1 MKNILTLFVCLIVQL
16 TVSQTFQEIDR
27 FNRVGTEISYGDNG
41 YYFKDTQGYFN
52 QFTSAGMWQY
62 TGNNITIQLRLVK
75 KTFIRTDLIGSF
87 KVDALVGGIRIVKN
101 GIEVLNTFNTLNENK
116 ESNTEYY
123 IFNGYRVRNTI
134 DCLGCTIPNQRLYMY
149 YKEPDNDNQRLTDM
163 YFLMHVYKNGS
174 ASILRVVFPE
184 DAVTGD
190 PTQYD
195 PEVENAP
202 TKTQVILPF
211 GKYDF
216 KKVN

>member
-1 MKNILTLFVCLIVQL
+1 MKKVLSILFSLLAGCIY
-16 TVSQTFQEIDR
+16 SQTFQEVDN
-27 FNRVGTEISYGDNG
+27 FYHPEILYGDNG
-41 YYFKDTQGYFN
+41 YYFKDTQGYFD

-62 TGNNITIQLRLVK
+62 TGNNITIQLRFVK
-75 KTFIRTDLIGSF
+75 KTFVKNAVNESF
-87 KVDALVGGIRIVKN
+87 KEDALIGGIRIIKN
-101 GIEVLNTFNTLNENK
+101 GVEVLNTLNTLNENK
-116 ESNTEYY
+116 NSNVNYFIY
-123 IFNGYRVRNTI
+123 NGHKVRNTI

-149 YKEPDNDNQRLTDM
+149 YREPDNDNNHLASM
-163 YFLMHVYKNGS
+163 YFLMHVYKNGP

-184 DAVTGD
+184 DAVIGD

>member
-1 MKNILTLFVCLIVQL
+1 MKTIFFIVTLFV
-16 TVSQTFQEIDR
+16 SQISKAQQFTEVD
-27 FNRVGTEISYGDNG
+27 FNNYTGVTYGENG

-52 QFTSAGMWQY
+52 QFTGAGIWQY
-62 TGNNITIQLRLVK
+62 TGNNIIIQLQFVK
-75 KTFIRTDLIGSF
+75 KTFIEKTIGNTYKEDALIG
-87 KVDALVGGIRIVKN
+87 GMRIVKN

-116 ESNTEYY
+116 NSSVNYFIY
-123 IFNGYRVRNTI
+123 NGHKVKNTI

-149 YKEPDNDNQRLTDM
+149 YNEPDNDNNHLASM

-174 ASILRVVFPE
+174 TSILRVVFPE
-184 DAVTGD
+184 DAVIGD

>member
-1 MKNILTLFVCLIVQL
+1 MKNILTLLVCLIVQL
-16 TVSQTFQEIDR
+16 AVSQTFQEIDN
-27 FNRVGTEISYGDNG
+27 FNRSGTEISYGDNG
-41 YYFKDTQGYFN
+41 YYFKDTQGFFD

-184 DAVTGD
+184 DAVIGD
-190 PTQYD
+190 PTQYE
-195 PEVENAP
+195 PEIENAP

>member
-1 MKNILTLFVCLIVQL
+1 MKTIFFIVTLLITQIS
-16 TVSQTFQEIDR
+16 TAQQFTIIDMH
-27 FNRVGTEISYGDNG
+27 NYSGMNSYGENG
-41 YYFKDTQGYFN
+41 YYYKDTNGFFD
-52 QFTSAGMWQY
+52 QFTETGIWQY
-62 TGNNITIQLRLVK
+62 TGNNIIIQLRFVK
-75 KTFIRTDLIGSF
+75 KTFVENTVNESY
-87 KVDALVGGIRIVKN
+87 KEDALVGGIRIVKN
-101 GIEVLNTFNTLNENK
+101 GIEVLNTLNTLNENK
-116 ESNTEYY
+116 KSSVDYFIY
-123 IFNGYRVRNTI
+123 DKYRVRNTI

-149 YKEPDNDNQRLTDM
+149 YKEPDNDNNHLASM

-174 ASILRVVFPE
+174 TSILRVVFPE
-184 DAVTGD
+184 DAVIGD

>member
-1 MKNILTLFVCLIVQL
+1 MVKMAIIIKIQKVF
-16 TVSQTFQEIDR
+16 FD
-27 FNRVGTEISYGDNG
+27 
-41 YYFKDTQGYFN
+41 
-52 QFTSAGMWQY
+52 QFTETGTWQY
-62 TGNNITIQLRLVK
+62 TANNIIIQLRFVK
-75 KTFIRTDLIGSF
+75 KTFIEKTIGNTY
-87 KVDALVGGIRIVKN
+87 KEDALVGGIRIVKN
-101 GIEVLNTFNTLNENK
+101 GVEVLNTFNTLNENK
-116 ESNTEYY
+116 NSSVNYFIY
-123 IFNGYRVRNTI
+123 DGYRVRNTI
-134 DCLGCTIPNQRLYMY
+134 DCLGCTIPDQRLYMY

-163 YFLMHVYKNGS
+163 YFLMHIYKNGS

-184 DAVTGD
+184 DAVIGD

>member
-163 YFLMHVYKNGS
+163 YFLMHVYKNGP

-184 DAVTGD
+184 DAVIGD

>member
-1 MKNILTLFVCLIVQL
+1 MKTIFFIVTLLITQISTAQQFVIVDL
-16 TVSQTFQEIDR
+16 YNYPDV
-27 FNRVGTEISYGDNG
+27 SYGENG

-52 QFTSAGMWQY
+52 QFTEAGTWQY
-62 TGNNITIQLRLVK
+62 TGNNITIQLRFVK
-75 KTFIRTDLIGSF
+75 KTFTKNTIDNIYKTDALIG
-87 KVDALVGGIRIVKN
+87 GMRIVKN
-101 GIEVLNTFNTLNENK
+101 GIEVLNTLNTLNENK
-116 ESNTEYY
+116 NSVVDYFIY
-123 IFNGYRVRNTI
+123 DGYKVRNTI
-134 DCLGCTIPNQRLYMY
+134 DCLGCTIPDQRLYMF

-163 YFLMHVYKNGS
+163 YFLMHVYKNGP

-184 DAVTGD
+184 DAVIGD

-202 TKTQVILPF
+202 TKIQVILPF

>member
-1 MKNILTLFVCLIVQL
+1 MKTIFFIVTLLITQISTAQQFTIMDVHNY
-16 TVSQTFQEIDR
+16 SGM
-27 FNRVGTEISYGDNG
+27 NSYGENG
-41 YYFKDTQGYFN
+41 YYYKDTNGFFD
-52 QFTSAGMWQY
+52 QFTEASIWQY
-62 TGNNITIQLRLVK
+62 TGNNITIQLRFAK
-75 KTFIRTDLIGSF
+75 KTFTRTNLISIY
-87 KVDALVGGIRIVKN
+87 KVDALIGGIRIVKN
-101 GIEVLNTFNTLNENK
+101 GMEVLNTLNTLNENR
-116 ESNTEYY
+116 EANTEYY
-123 IFNGYRVRNTI
+123 IFDGPRVRNTI

-163 YFLMHVYKNGS
+163 YFLMHVYKNGP

-184 DAVTGD
+184 DAVIGD

>member
-1 MKNILTLFVCLIVQL
+1 MKTIFFIVTLLITQIS
-16 TVSQTFQEIDR
+16 TAQQFTIIDMH
-27 FNRVGTEISYGDNG
+27 NYSGMNSYGENG
-41 YYFKDTQGYFN
+41 YYYKDTQGYFD

-62 TGNNITIQLRLVK
+62 TGNNITIQLRFVK
-75 KTFIRTDLIGSF
+75 KTFIEKTIGNTY
-87 KVDALVGGIRIVKN
+87 KEDAIIGGMRIIKN
-101 GIEVLNTFNTLNENK
+101 GVEVLNTFSTLNENK
-116 ESNTEYY
+116 NSNVNYFIY
-123 IFNGYRVRNTI
+123 NGHKVRNTI

-149 YKEPDNDNQRLTDM
+149 YNEPDNDNNHLASM
-163 YFLMHVYKNGS
+163 YFLMHIYKNGS

-184 DAVTGD
+184 DAVIGD

>member
-1 MKNILTLFVCLIVQL
+1 MKKVLSILFSLLAGCIY
-16 TVSQTFQEIDR
+16 SQTFQEVDN
-27 FNRVGTEISYGDNG
+27 FYHPEILYGDNG
-41 YYFKDTQGYFN
+41 YYFKDTQGYFD
-52 QFTSAGMWQY
+52 QFIGGGTWQY
-62 TGNNITIQLRLVK
+62 TGNNITIQLRFVK
-75 KTFIRTDLIGSF
+75 KTFVKNTVNESF
-87 KVDALVGGIRIVKN
+87 KEDALIGGIRIVKN
-101 GIEVLNTFNTLNENK
+101 GVEVLNTLNTLNENK
-116 ESNTEYY
+116 NSNVNYFIY
-123 IFNGYRVRNTI
+123 NGHKVRNTI

-149 YKEPDNDNQRLTDM
+149 YREPDNDNNHLASM

-174 ASILRVVFPE
+174 TSILRVVFPE
-184 DAVTGD
+184 DAVIGD

>member
-1 MKNILTLFVCLIVQL
+1 MKTIFFIVTLLITQISTAQQFTIMDVHNY
-16 TVSQTFQEIDR
+16 SGM
-27 FNRVGTEISYGDNG
+27 NSYGENG
-41 YYFKDTQGYFN
+41 YYYKDTKGFFD
-52 QFTSAGMWQY
+52 QFTEAGTWQY
-62 TGNNITIQLRLVK
+62 TGNNITIQLRFVK
-75 KTFIRTDLIGSF
+75 KTFTKNTIDNIYKTDALIG
-87 KVDALVGGIRIVKN
+87 GMRIVKN
-101 GIEVLNTFNTLNENK
+101 GIEVLNTLNTLNENK
-116 ESNTEYY
+116 NSVVDYFIY
-123 IFNGYRVRNTI
+123 DGYKVRNTI
-134 DCLGCTIPNQRLYMY
+134 DCLGCTIPDQRLYMF

-163 YFLMHVYKNGS
+163 YFLMHVYKNGP

-184 DAVTGD
+184 DAVIGD

>member
-1 MKNILTLFVCLIVQL
+1 MKTIFFIVTLLITQISTAQQFTEV
-16 TVSQTFQEIDR
+16 D
-27 FNRVGTEISYGDNG
+27 FNNYTGVTYGENG
-41 YYFKDTQGYFN
+41 YYFKDTQGFLD
-52 QFTSAGMWQY
+52 QFTGVDIWQY
-62 TGNNITIQLRLVK
+62 TGNNITIQLRFVK
-75 KTFIRTDLIGSF
+75 KTFVENTINNTY
-87 KVDALVGGIRIVKN
+87 KEDALVGGIRIVKN

-116 ESNTEYY
+116 NCKTEYL
-123 IFNGYRVRNTI
+123 IFDGPRVRNTI
-134 DCLGCTIPNQRLYMY
+134 DCLGCTIPNQRLYMF
-149 YKEPDNDNQRLTDM
+149 YKEPDNDNNHLASM

-174 ASILRVVFPE
+174 TSILRVVFPE
-184 DAVTGD
+184 DAVIGD